1 MGRICMFDRSL
12 IAAIAIVVA
21 LCATTA
27 EIRAWDDSKYP
38 DLKGQWVRAPGG
50 GARYD
55 WSKPASRGQE
65 APLTSEYQAIYEATL
80 ADQAAG
86 GQGGD
91 PTYRC
96 LSPGMPRI
104 MHVYAPME
112 IVVTPDTTYLLI
124 EHIHD
129 NRRIHTDGRDWPAN
143 MYEDPQFSGYS
154 IGRWAEEDA
163 AGRFGALVVETRGLK
178 NPRTYDATGVP
189 FHADGRTI
197 IKERFYLDKA

>member
-1 MGRICMFDRSL
+1 MFDRSL
-12 IAAIAIVVA
+12 IAAIAIMVA

-55 WSKPASRGQE
+55 WSKPAGRGQE
-65 APLTSEYQAIYEATL
+65 APLTPEYQAIYEATL

-104 MHVYAPME
+104 MHVYAPMAKS
-112 IVVTPDTTYLLI
+112 
-124 EHIHD
+124 
-129 NRRIHTDGRDWPAN
+129 N
-143 MYEDPQFSGYS
+143 
-154 IGRWAEEDA
+154 
-163 AGRFGALVVETRGLK
+163 AGSYR
-178 NPRTYDATGVP
+178 
-189 FHADGRTI
+189 
-197 IKERFYLDKA
+197 